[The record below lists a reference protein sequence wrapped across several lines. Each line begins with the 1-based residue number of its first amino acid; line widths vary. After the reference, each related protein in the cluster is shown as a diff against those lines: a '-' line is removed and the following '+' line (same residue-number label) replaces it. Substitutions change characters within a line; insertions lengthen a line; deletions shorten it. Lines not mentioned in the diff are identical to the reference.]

1 MTKHLGGRVAIVTGS
16 GANIGEAC
24 ARALAAAGAAVVLA
38 DINLAGAESV
48 ADDIIAGGG
57 TAMAHPLDL
66 AEEDSIRTL
75 VAATI
80 TRFGRIDILHNNAAD
95 TRLEQ
100 MGADQRLTD
109 MDADVWD
116 RAFRINTRGTMLMIK
131 HVAPHMIAIGA
142 GSIINTS
149 TGVSLTGDVFNPA
162 YSASKAAV
170 NALTKNTA
178 VQFGRQNIRCDAVTP
193 GLVLS
198 PLAREMMGATQI
210 NMIQRHVLLPRFSRP
225 EDIAGA
231 VLFLASDTASFVT
244 GQILSVDGGIVH
256 HTPYTADVLDMTGAA
271 QTATDV

>member
-1 MTKHLGGRVAIVTGS
+1 MTKHLEGRVAIVTGS

-24 ARALAAAGAAVVLA
+24 ARALAATGAAVVLA
-38 DINLAGAESV
+38 DINLAGAEAV
-48 ADDIIAGGG
+48 ADDIVAGGG
-57 TAMAHPLDL
+57 TAMAHLLDL
-66 AEEDSIRTL
+66 AEEDSIRNV
-75 VAATI
+75 VAAAI

-100 MGADQRLTD
+100 MGADQSLTD

-131 HVAPHMIAIGA
+131 HVAPHMIAIGG

-149 TGVSLTGDVFNPA
+149 TGVSLTGDIFNPA
-162 YSASKAAV
+162 YSPSKAAV

-178 VQFGRQNIRCDAVTP
+178 VQFGRQNIRCNAVTP

-198 PLAREMMGATQI
+198 PLAREMMGAAQI
-210 NMIQRHVLLPRFSRP
+210 DMIQRHVLLPRFSRP
-225 EDIAGA
+225 EDIASA
-231 VLFLASDTASFVT
+231 VLFLASDAASFVT

-256 HTPYTADVLDMTGAA
+256 HTPYTADVLDMMGAA